1 MTGRSKGQ
9 KRDRSPSGGLRQSR
23 GRLEPRSTSTQSARR
38 TPSPS
43 SPRQSR
49 HSPPP
54 ALGRMERPRPNRSTS
69 FPNRSYTKK
78 LKESVKTTRNL
89 NDRSRSTT
97 RESVKTIFTK
107 LPSSKELVQTT
118 PVDHSYEL
126 PPHPE
131 VSPEPRLL
139 PNYYKTLEEWIDW
152 FKTPDGDDDLLI
164 DPHNLEGPMSKIWGR
179 TTLDIGFFTMFNFG
193 GEALALSSPSGQ
205 VLVFT
210 RKESDPSYLIPD
222 DLQAIMEDKYIR
234 KAVLHQQD
242 VDDFIQPH
250 LDFQM
255 KGVSSIYKVT
265 QAYTTRGELG
275 PGTLKFF
282 RCQVDLKAEDPPSR
296 SFKWDNE
303 DHLRFLAQGARATA
317 YAVWFLAH
325 RVTER
330 IGFKD
335 DRNLT
340 PYTRFVLGF
349 SDADPAMSF
358 LEDPHYVKLED
369 VNLLET
375 HQANL
380 DEQEKLDKVNK
391 QVWKKCRPGYNEPF
405 TPKPKQL
412 PCCRMC
418 GQHETKMED
427 RDLSKHHCDVKIK
440 CKYPYCTTPNL
451 CHSVITCD
459 ALRGWCLH
467 CRRRGH
473 VKEDHAKPGFNR
485 VYAGF
490 VFRKYAHLGHETGF
504 VIYKPELAQNPRHT
518 RMTFYGLP
526 STLVPKVSPE
536 ADLVSTDPNW
546 KPPLPPPR
554 RSSPPPRSA
563 SVRNREKPLRKKSF
577 TPKMSLHRTKDGRI
591 EKRTLIGSGSRPSI
605 KCSLPLLPKT
615 DIVKRQYDLQTLQAD
630 LMTAQR
636 ISHDGT
642 AGSIGL
648 DMTDSVRMILNVL
661 EGERAFERSL
671 IQAEQTSTS
680 ETRRQAPDML
690 VNFSDESSEASGNGS
705 SVSDDEDES
714 GVLNERNDNNISSS
728 SSSDEE
734 DLTSR
739 RNRPRG
745 SSASSHFWSEEEE
758 YLKKT
763 TGVDPAPEVKNPDNS
778 DDKMDEDEVLEMQ
791 TTNSDMDLD
800 AKKNDDAAN

>member
-1 MTGRSKGQ
+1 MTGRLKGQ
-9 KRDRSPSGGLRQSR
+9 KRDRSPSGGSRQSR

-38 TPSPS
+38 IPSPS

-54 ALGRMERPRPNRSTS
+54 ALGQIERSRPNRSTS

-78 LKESVKTTRNL
+78 LKESVKTTHNL

-97 RESVKTIFTK
+97 RKSVKTIFTK
-107 LPSSKELVQTT
+107 PSSSNELVQTT
-118 PVDHSYEL
+118 PADHSYEL

-131 VSPEPRLL
+131 VNPEPRLL

-152 FKTPDGDDDLLI
+152 FKTPDGDNDLLI
-164 DPHNLEGPMSKIWGR
+164 NPHNLEGPMSKIWGR

-193 GEALALSSPSGQ
+193 EEALALSSPSGQ

-210 RKESDPSYLIPD
+210 RKELEPSYLIPD

-255 KGVSSIYKVT
+255 QGVSSIYKVT
-265 QAYTTRGELG
+265 QAFATRGELS

-282 RCQVDLKAEDPPSR
+282 RCQVDLQAEDPPSR

-330 IGFKD
+330 IGFNE

-349 SDADPAMSF
+349 SDRDPAMSF
-358 LEDPHYVKLED
+358 LEDPFYIGTED
-369 VNLLET
+369 IDLLKVHQRDLDSLKNL
-375 HQANL
+375 N
-380 DEQEKLDKVNK
+380 KVN
-391 QVWKKCRPGYNEPF
+391 QHVWKKSRPGYNEPF
-405 TPKPKQL
+405 TPKAKQL

-418 GQHETKMED
+418 GQHETKMEG
-427 RDLSKHHCDVKIK
+427 RDLSRHHCNVKIR
-440 CKYPYCTTPNL
+440 CSYPYCSTSDL
-451 CHSVITCD
+451 RHSIITCD

-473 VKEDHAKPGFNR
+473 VKEDHSKPGFNR

-504 VIYKPELAQNPRHT
+504 VLHKPELAQNPRHT

-526 STLVPKVSPE
+526 STLIPKVSPE
-536 ADLVSTDPNW
+536 AGLFSTDPNW
-546 KPPLPPPR
+546 KLPSL
-554 RSSPPPRSA
+554 SSKPNL
-563 SVRNREKPLRKKSF
+563 VRNRVRPERKKPFSSE
-577 TPKMSLHRTKDGRI
+577 MSLHRTKDGRI
-591 EKRTLIGSGSRPSI
+591 EKRTLIGSSSRPSI
-605 KCSLPLLPKT
+605 KCSIPLLPKT
-615 DIVKRQYDLQTLQAD
+615 DVMKCQYNLETLQSD

-636 ISHDGT
+636 ISRDGT

-671 IQAEQTSTS
+671 IKTEQAFMS
-680 ETRRQAPDML
+680 ETQSQTPGMI
-690 VNFSDESSEASGNGS
+690 VKFSDESSEASENES
-705 SVSDDEDES
+705 NVSDNKDES
-714 GVLNERNDNNISSS
+714 NVLEKRNDYNVSSS

-734 DLTSR
+734 DSTSR

-745 SSASSHFWSEEEE
+745 SSASSHYWTEEEE
-758 YLKKT
+758 SLKKEL
-763 TGVDPAPEVKNPDNS
+763 GVNPAPEVQDPTKAADEDKMEEDDAIEPHPSNS
-778 DDKMDEDEVLEMQ
+778 DL
-791 TTNSDMDLD
+791 DLS
-800 AKKNDDAAN
+800 AK